1 MLKQEQ
7 FVQLY
12 CVYLFS
18 HKHLSQNNL
27 FFEQYK
33 KLKKEIFNVLT
44 QCFKKVYNYL
54 VASRKL
60 GTG

>member
-1 MLKQEQ
+1 MAQMFFVIDKFEKIFVLKQEQ

-27 FFEQYK
+27 FIEQ
-33 KLKKEIFNVLT
+33 
-44 QCFKKVYNYL
+44 
-54 VASRKL
+54 
-60 GTG
+60 